1 MMKKYVLEIDE
12 AKLKELGTTVEEE
25 MNQLADKGITLIEEE
40 EEEEE
45 EDKTV
50 WRLQEEDFLA
60 VMDDLGI
67 TNKAVRDDLLDRAY
81 VCFNIDSWYEHISMF
96 IEYNG

>member
-1 MMKKYVLEIDE
+1 MKKYVLEIDE
-12 AKLKELGTTVEEE
+12 ARLKELGTTVQAE
-25 MNQLADKGITLIEEE
+25 MRRLADKGITLREN
-40 EEEEE
+40 

-50 WRLQEEDFLA
+50 WRLQEEDFLT

-67 TNKAVRDDLLDRAY
+67 TNEEVRDDLLDRAY
-81 VCFNIDSWYEHISMF
+81 TYFNIDSWYEHISMF